1 MSTVRQ
7 SIDVAVPAHLAYEQ
21 LCHLENYPQFMKGFT
36 DARPLSPDAAH
47 LVLHV
52 GNSHAEFDARI
63 IDLRPDELVSWK
75 STDGPEVCETM
86 RLKALSANRTRI
98 TAQLDIDAAQL
109 MPSESHAKEMLTR
122 QLKADLSSF
131 KQYVEQQLSQ
141 IPTASAQLPP
151 RNASK
156 SMPGQSRGPNERP
169 SRVTPRTANLG
180 PMKHRQAQAGGIQA
194 AGQQGMPTNKPTPPD
209 TTDTEYGDSF

>member
-52 GNSHAEFDARI
+52 GDAQTEFDARI

-75 STDGPEVCETM
+75 SIAGPEVCETM
-86 RLKALSANRTRI
+86 QLKALSATRTRV
-98 TAQLDIDAAQL
+98 TAQLDIETAQF
-109 MPSESHAKEMLTR
+109 MPSEAHAKEMLTR

-131 KQYVEQQLSQ
+131 KQYVEQQLTA
-141 IPTASAQLPP
+141 IPTASAKLPP
-151 RNASK
+151 SNAGRSA
-156 SMPGQSRGPNERP
+156 SASATTGLPGSNERP

-180 PMKHRQAQAGGIQA
+180 PMKKRA
-194 AGQQGMPTNKPTPPD
+194 AGRGKQIDQPD
-209 TTDTEYGDSF
+209 MNQAHEHGDSF

>member
-7 SIDVAVPAHLAYEQ
+7 SIDIGVPAHLAYEQ
-21 LCHLENYPQFMKGFT
+21 LCHLENYPQFMTGFT
-36 DARPLSPDAAH
+36 DARPLSPDTAH

-63 IDLRPDELVSWK
+63 VDMRPDELISWK
-75 STDGPEVCETM
+75 SMDGPEVCETM
-86 RLKALSANRTRI
+86 RLKPLSATRTRV

-109 MPSESHAKEMLTR
+109 MPSESQAKEMLSR

-131 KQYVEQQLSQ
+131 KQYVEQQLSA

-151 RNASK
+151 PGNAGRIGRAGGTSAV
-156 SMPGQSRGPNERP
+156 PSRGPNERP
-169 SRVTPRTANLG
+169 SRSTPRTANTG
-180 PMKHRQAQAGGIQA
+180 PLKGRTRQAADTSGTQ
-194 AGQQGMPTNKPTPPD
+194 PD
-209 TTDTEYGDSF
+209 TTESDHGDSF